1 MNELP
6 YIDNPEFFKKEIN
19 KLKKER
25 EKNKLSSRETYSLTK
40 KERYSILDK
49 TDGKCHVCGKDV
61 DKDKFEADH
70 IKPHSSG
77 GKNNIENF
85 LATCKTC
92 NNYRWH
98 YSPEEIQWILKI
110 GIWAKTKIGQN
121 DKLGSM
127 IADSFVKKE
136 IKRESRRK
144 KQRAPLK

>member
-6 YIDNPEFFKKEIN
+6 YIDNPEFFKREIN

-25 EKNKLSSRETYSLTK
+25 EKNKLSSRETYTLTK
-40 KERYSILDK
+40 KERYSIWDK
-49 TDGKCHVCGKDV
+49 TDGKCHVCGEDV

-121 DKLGSM
+121 DKLGSI
-127 IADSFVKKE
+127 IADNFVKKE

-144 KQRAPLK
+144 KPRAPLK